1 MVTSN
6 RRPFISQS
14 IKYFQRQDYPNKEL
28 IILDEG
34 DDKIEDIIPN
44 EDNIHYFYSE
54 KINLGEL
61 RNKAISKA
69 KGEIIITWDD
79 DDWYGE
85 KRITHQI
92 SPLIKKEADL
102 TCIGSSIVYDLSDD
116 KFWSK
121 SSKTGNLLPHRGTLC
136 YQKQLWDE
144 LIKYPPL
151 VVGEDKKFLNDCIKE
166 GLKLKII
173 ANQGDIVSIVHYT
186 NTTSRIFVDHTNF
199 SWKEIK
205 IPDFFLG
212 DFQFYK
218 NLMQRQQNEMKL
230 MIKDMK
236 ERHLNESLLLKEEK
250 QNLVLRLK
258 KIREKNE
265 ELTLANQNLRKKI
278 GELNEQ
284 LQGKNSEIEK

>member
-28 IILDEG
+28 IILDDG

-54 KINLGEL
+54 SKIILGEL

-102 TCIGSSIVYDLSDD
+102 TCLSIGILYDLTDD
-116 KFWSK
+116 KFWSR
-121 SSKTGNLLPHRGTLC
+121 SSKTGNLLPHQGTLC
-136 YQKQLWDE
+136 FQKQLWDE

-151 VVGEDKKFLNDCIKE
+151 AATEDIKFLNDCINA
-166 GLKLKII
+166 GYKLKII
-173 ANQGDIVSIVHYT
+173 ANQGDFVSIEHYT
-186 NTTSRIFVDHTNF
+186 NTSIKIVALITNF
-199 SWKEIK
+199 SLKEIK

-212 DFQFYK
+212 DIQFYK
-218 NLMQRQQNEMKL
+218 NFMQWQQYEMKL
-230 MIKDMK
+230 MLNDMK
-236 ERHLNESLLLKEEK
+236 KKLVNRFLLLIEK
-250 QNLVLRLK
+250 NQNLDLRLK
-258 KIREKNE
+258 K
-265 ELTLANQNLRKKI
+265 
-278 GELNEQ
+278 
-284 LQGKNSEIEK
+284 NS